1 MSTRPKPGFTEN
13 IKNVIIN
20 NYKNFDGRA
29 RCSEFWFFSLFL
41 VIVDSILIAIYFTLL
56 MILKTSKLNKLSY
69 IPLGILGLFQISIIC
84 PAIALGIRRLHD
96 IGRSGYWVLLS
107 PVPFAN
113 FYLIYLYTQDSQK
126 EDNKYGSSPKYSI
139 VSDDGLTE

>member
-41 VIVDSILIAIYFTLL
+41 FIVDSILIAIYI
-56 MILKTSKLNKLSY
+56 ILSIILRTSKLSMLKF
-69 IPLGILGLFQISIIC
+69 IPLGILGLFNLSIFC

-96 IGRSGYWVLLS
+96 IGRSGHWVLLS
-107 PVPFAN
+107 LVPFAN
-113 FYLIYLYTQDSQK
+113 FYLIYLYAQDSEK

-139 VSDDGLTE
+139 VSDGGLTE